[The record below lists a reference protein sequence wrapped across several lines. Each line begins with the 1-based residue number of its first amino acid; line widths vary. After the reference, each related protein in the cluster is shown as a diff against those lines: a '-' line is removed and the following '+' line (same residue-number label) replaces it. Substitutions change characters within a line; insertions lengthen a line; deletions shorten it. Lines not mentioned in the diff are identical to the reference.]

1 MFGVRD
7 VCITFCDEEETEEE
21 TGELHEGP
29 SLVYDLQLP
38 DREVIVGKL
47 WMWFAVP
54 VRKEEQTLIR
64 LLLPYL
70 AWTLEHGMN
79 LVSLGEKQQRLE
91 KEQYVH
97 ELHLMENKRQNEVKK
112 ACLSIVTGIV
122 PYIDRM
128 VNEVRKLRTLP
139 AANAEVIQQGKL
151 GYIDELVT
159 KINEYND
166 ILALWIKMRQ
176 GTLSLNIENFELQE
190 LFAMIAKGRRSFE
203 LKKQTLTVGET
214 TACVKADKALT
225 LFMMNTL
232 VENARKYTQ
241 EGGKVSL
248 SAEETPDY
256 VEIAWKITDRVF
268 RKRTVCVSWER
279 KCTIL
284 EPSVWILPRIRQSCN
299 DRRAWF
305 GLMNCKGIIEK
316 YRKTNSLFA
325 VAGSTYKVR

>member
-1 MFGVRD
+1 MRA
-7 VCITFCDEEETEEE
+7 
-21 TGELHEGP
+21 L

-79 LVSLGEKQQRLE
+79 LVSLGEEQQRLE

-176 GTLSLNIENFELQE
+176 GTLSLNIETLSCRSCLQ
-190 LFAMIAKGRRSFE
+190 
-203 LKKQTLTVGET
+203 
-214 TACVKADKALT
+214 
-225 LFMMNTL
+225 
-232 VENARKYTQ
+232 
-241 EGGKVSL
+241 
-248 SAEETPDY
+248 
-256 VEIAWKITDRVF
+256 
-268 RKRTVCVSWER
+268 
-279 KCTIL
+279 
-284 EPSVWILPRIRQSCN
+284 
-299 DRRAWF
+299 
-305 GLMNCKGIIEK
+305 
-316 YRKTNSLFA
+316 
-325 VAGSTYKVR
+325 